1 MRREFLCNSSQAL
14 KMESNFDA
22 TSERECSICFFDLHL
37 SAAGCHQCSPDRYA
51 CLNHAKQ
58 LCSCAW
64 STKFFLFRYDIDEL
78 NILLEALEGKLSA
91 VYRWARLDL
100 GLALSSYIGKDNMK
114 VGKLSYASKST
125 ILEDVSSQPPSNC
138 FKDPVG
144 KEHTKDGPGKSTGR
158 EESVLS
164 AVNSLQVCQLSREDT
179 SYALNSAEKESGLK
193 MTSVENL
200 ILLSDDES
208 DEPKKLHS
216 DSPTVISSAN
226 QLELCNR
233 LVASDGKVSPCNVE
247 KAAVLNMPVTDAA
260 VMVEKV
266 ISPLGGGEKKEVS
279 SHSHSMDVKDEQE
292 NDGQSGYD
300 SPNLSSVLGSAG
312 AERGSNTCDS
322 GEPKVAISR
331 SDPKHSQPCRSIKPE
346 NEDRYEKMG
355 TNADANI
362 VDNVRTATGNPSS
375 SQNNLDRY
383 YRQKGPRIAKVVRRI
398 TCIVEPLEFGVV
410 LSGKSWCNSQA
421 IFPKGMWHLHSLVS
435 CVTTHLILVPT

>member
-1 MRREFLCNSSQAL
+1 
-14 KMESNFDA
+14 
-22 TSERECSICFFDLHL
+22 
-37 SAAGCHQCSPDRYA
+37 
-51 CLNHAKQ
+51 
-58 LCSCAW
+58 
-64 STKFFLFRYDIDEL
+64 
-78 NILLEALEGKLSA
+78 
-91 VYRWARLDL
+91 
-100 GLALSSYIGKDNMK
+100 
-114 VGKLSYASKST
+114 
-125 ILEDVSSQPPSNC
+125 
-138 FKDPVG
+138 
-144 KEHTKDGPGKSTGR
+144 
-158 EESVLS
+158 
-164 AVNSLQVCQLSREDT
+164 
-179 SYALNSAEKESGLK
+179 
-193 MTSVENL
+193 
-200 ILLSDDES
+200 
-208 DEPKKLHS
+208 
-216 DSPTVISSAN
+216 VISSAN

-300 SPNLSSVLGSAG
+300 SPNLSSILGSAG

-331 SDPKHSQPCRSIKPE
+331 SDPKLSQPCRSIKPE

>member
-64 STKFFLFRYDIDEL
+64 STRFFLFRYDIDEL

-125 ILEDVSSQPPSNC
+125 ILEEVSSQPQSNC

-144 KEHTKDGPGKSTGR
+144 KEHSKDDPGKSTGR

-164 AVNSLQVCQLSREDT
+164 VVNSLQVCQLSREDT
-179 SYALNSAEKESGLK
+179 SYALNSAEKESGMK

-247 KAAVLNMPVTDAA
+247 KAAVLNMPVTDGA

-266 ISPLGGGEKKEVS
+266 ISPLGGVEKKEVS
-279 SHSHSMDVKDEQE
+279 SHSMHVKDEQE
-292 NDGQSGYD
+292 NDGQSGCD
-300 SPNLSSVLGSAG
+300 SPNLSSILGSAG
-312 AERGSNTCDS
+312 AEHGSNTCNI
-322 GEPKVAISR
+322 GEPKAVISR

-421 IFPKGMWHLHSLVS
+421 IFPKGMRHLHSLVR
-435 CVTTHLILVPT
+435 CVTIHLILVPT